1 MTQYFRQKDDQAA
14 EEEILQDVLNQ
25 NQFKSERTKIE
36 NWYARHHDSGSKIMH
51 IDAIKPLVNSH
62 AIKNT
67 VLKYRMLLLYICRP
81 TYAISILLHFV
92 SAYLK

>member
-36 NWYARHHDSGSKIMH
+36 NWYARHHDSG
-51 IDAIKPLVNSH
+51 
-62 AIKNT
+62 
-67 VLKYRMLLLYICRP
+67 
-81 TYAISILLHFV
+81 
-92 SAYLK
+92 